1 MFINC
6 FWLLSVLNAGLG
18 FVGRNL
24 VCYLVEHELCSKV
37 RISLF
42 EPLVKA
48 TPIIHGKENISKYQC
63 TNQLTCTLKQVVE
76 SNMSKE
82 HYFKT
87 KDLTSA
93 ISRKNK
99 QTYV

>member
-37 RISLF
+37 RVSLF

-48 TPIIHGKENISKYQC
+48 TSIIHGKAFQN
-63 TNQLTCTLKQVVE
+63 TNMQTNSLVHPAVVAGGSVKHE
-76 SNMSKE
+76 QRAL
-82 HYFKT
+82 F
-87 KDLTSA
+87 
-93 ISRKNK
+93 
-99 QTYV
+99 

>member
-37 RISLF
+37 RISLV
-42 EPLVKA
+42 EPLLN
-48 TPIIHGKENISKYQC
+48 NIMAKRTFQNTIVQ
-63 TNQLTCTLKQVVE
+63 TNSLVP
-76 SNMSKE
+76 
-82 HYFKT
+82 
-87 KDLTSA
+87 
-93 ISRKNK
+93 
-99 QTYV
+99 